1 MTNWFDT
8 KRYFIYTFANPEKE
22 VYYIIT
28 DIKET

>member
-8 KRYFIYTFANPEKE
+8 KSFIYTVENPEKE
-22 VYYIIT
+22 VDYIIT